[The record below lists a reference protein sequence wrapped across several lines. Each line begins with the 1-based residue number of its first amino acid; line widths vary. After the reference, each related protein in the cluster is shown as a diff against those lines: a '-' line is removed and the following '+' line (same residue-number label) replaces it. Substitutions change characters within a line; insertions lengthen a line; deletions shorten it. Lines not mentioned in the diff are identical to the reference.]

1 MSSSRELLH
10 QASFLEGDLRRIR
23 RHIHQNPELS
33 FHEENTA
40 KFVQN
45 ELKKIGIDSKRIG
58 KTGVVALI
66 GDTSKGKCIALRADL
81 DALPIEEA
89 NEHLFVS
96 KVKGV
101 MHACG
106 HDVHSTCL
114 LGAAKLLKKHEAELN
129 GVVKLI
135 FQPGEERLPGGASI
149 LIKEGVLEHP
159 KVDSIYAMHVFPE
172 LEVGKIGFR
181 EGMYMAS
188 CDELYVAI
196 EGKGAHGAMP
206 HQGIDTVY
214 VSSLFIVEAQSI
226 ISRFKNPVE
235 PAVLTFGKI
244 NSDGGATNVIPQF
257 VHLEGTF
264 RAMNEEFR
272 AQAHE
277 KLKALAKGME
287 LAHGVK
293 INLKIALGYPYLH
306 NNEELTRKAM
316 VTSKRLMG
324 DKNVVDL
331 PIRMTAEDFSF
342 YSQKVPA
349 CFFRL
354 GVRNEAKGIV
364 FGVHHPKFDADEDA
378 LSIGAANMANLA
390 LEALKA

>member
-1 MSSSRELLH
+1 MQQADQLSEELIL
-10 QASFLEGDLRRIR
+10 IR
-23 RHIHQNPELS
+23 RHIHQHPELS
-33 FHEENTA
+33 FQENNTA
-40 KFVQN
+40 HFVQT
-45 ELKKIGIDSKRIG
+45 ELKKIGVESKRIG
-58 KTGVVALI
+58 TTGVVALI
-66 GDTSKGKCIALRADL
+66 GDASKGKCLALRADL

-89 NEHLFVS
+89 NDHEFVS

-106 HDVHSTCL
+106 HDVHTTCL
-114 LGAAKLLKKHEAELN
+114 LGAAKLLKRHEADLN
-129 GVVKLI
+129 GAVKLI

-149 LIKEGVLEHP
+149 LIDEGVLDAP
-159 KVDSIYAMHVFPE
+159 KVDAIMALHVFPE

-188 CDELYVAI
+188 CDELYISI

-214 VSSLFIVEAQSI
+214 VSSLFIVEAQAI

-235 PAVLTFGKI
+235 PAVLSFGKI

-272 AQAHE
+272 RQAHD
-277 KLKALAKGME
+277 KLKALAKGLE

-293 INLKIALGYPYLH
+293 INVRIELGYPYLH
-306 NNEELTRKAM
+306 NHEATTQYCRQIAKE
-316 VTSKRLMG
+316 LMG
-324 DKNVVDL
+324 NDNVIDL

-364 FGVHHPKFDADEDA
+364 YGVHHPKFDADEKA
-378 LSIGAANMANLA
+378 LSIGAANLANLA
-390 LEALKA
+390 NHYLT